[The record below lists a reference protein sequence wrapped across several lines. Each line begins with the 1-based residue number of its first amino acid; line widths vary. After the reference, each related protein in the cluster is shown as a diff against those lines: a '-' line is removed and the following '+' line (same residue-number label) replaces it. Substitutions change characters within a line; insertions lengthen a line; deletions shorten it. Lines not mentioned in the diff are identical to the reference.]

1 VKGLQDFQFVT
12 IPDGLS
18 ESDKDATQEVIPL
31 CEARKKNFYAPL
43 KELLINLN
51 TSSPHIP
58 VTCIIADGLSG
69 FAGRVAKDLG
79 IQELQF

>member
-1 VKGLQDFQFVT
+1 MVYQNQIKMQHKRLYRCVK
-12 IPDGLS
+12 
-18 ESDKDATQEVIPL
+18 QE
-31 CEARKKNFYAPL
+31 KKNFYAPL